1 MVSTRKKR
9 NQQKWWFS
17 QVDETLND
25 FVVVNGTN
33 VSAMENDALEQQTN
47 GQHNG
52 FEGLV
57 GSASQ
62 N

>member
-1 MVSTRKKR
+1 MVSTRKKK
-9 NQQKWWFS
+9 NQQKWRLR
-17 QVDETLND
+17 QVGETLND
-25 FVVVNGTN
+25 FVVGNGTN
-33 VSAMENDALEQQTN
+33 VSAMENDTLEQQTN